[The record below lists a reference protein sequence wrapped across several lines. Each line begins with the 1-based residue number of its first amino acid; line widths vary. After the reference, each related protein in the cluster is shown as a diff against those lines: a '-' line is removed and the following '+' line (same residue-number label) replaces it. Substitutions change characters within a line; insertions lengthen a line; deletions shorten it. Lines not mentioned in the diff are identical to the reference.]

1 MSRSSREGEKRDQKL
16 RPLLHQPHRL
26 NRSTQ
31 EGCVTGQKGEI
42 EPGEELNQKKRLKF
56 PANQSL
62 SRANKSDKTE
72 NFSHISG

>member
-1 MSRSSREGEKRDQKL
+1 MSRSSSEGEKRDQKL

-31 EGCVTGQKGEI
+31 EDNGIEQKGEI
-42 EPGEELNQKKRLKF
+42 EPGVESNQNQRSKF

-62 SRANKSDKTE
+62 SRVNKTDKIQLFATL
-72 NFSHISG
+72 